1 MKRLLY
7 VDCCIRGQTSRTRRL
22 AEAFLDA
29 LPQGWAVEPLELAA
43 EGLQYFSGPFFQQR
57 QDLLAAGNRTH
68 PRFRYAWQFAQAD
81 AIVLAAPLWDLS
93 FPALLKVYIENVSV
107 ENITFGC
114 GEAGC
119 YGICQARRMVFLT
132 TRGSAY
138 EGSHLEM
145 GSRYLQ
151 GTIVWRQTAWTP
163 WEPIR
168 NPFSAPPAPRLR
180 SWPKL
185 FKISSSKR
193 NGFSRS
199 VLTSGLRDS
208 GSVHTLTEIPSSLSA
223 PPPDGSGAPGQ
234 RFRRSRCS

>member
-132 TRGSAY
+132 TRGGIY
-138 EGSHLEM
+138 EPGSE
-145 GSRYLQ
+145 
-151 GTIVWRQTAWTP
+151 
-163 WEPIR
+163 WEQ
-168 NPFSAPPAPRLR
+168 
-180 SWPKL
+180 
-185 FKISSSKR
+185 
-193 NGFSRS
+193 
-199 VLTSGLRDS
+199 
-208 GSVHTLTEIPSSLSA
+208 
-223 PPPDGSGAPGQ
+223 GAPYLAAIQKFFGFGD
-234 RFRRSRCS
+234 FRCVAADGLDIQGYDGEGALQKAMEEARTLAKSL

>member
-132 TRGSAY
+132 TGAALTKGPIWKWAAATCKPWQNFSA
-138 EGSHLEM
+138 ST
-145 GSRYLQ
+145 

-193 NGFSRS
+193 NG
-199 VLTSGLRDS
+199 
-208 GSVHTLTEIPSSLSA
+208 
-223 PPPDGSGAPGQ
+223 
-234 RFRRSRCS
+234 

>member
-132 TRGSAY
+132 TRGGIY
-138 EGSHLEM
+138 EPGSD
-145 GSRYLQ
+145 
-151 GTIVWRQTAWTP
+151 
-163 WEPIR
+163 WEQ
-168 NPFSAPPAPRLR
+168 
-180 SWPKL
+180 
-185 FKISSSKR
+185 
-193 NGFSRS
+193 
-199 VLTSGLRDS
+199 
-208 GSVHTLTEIPSSLSA
+208 
-223 PPPDGSGAPGQ
+223 GAPYLAAIQKFFGFGD
-234 RFRRSRCS
+234 FRCVAADGLDIQGYDGEGALQKAMEEARTLAKSL

>member
-1 MKRLLY
+1 M
-7 VDCCIRGQTSRTRRL
+7 
-22 AEAFLDA
+22 
-29 LPQGWAVEPLELAA
+29 EPLELAA

-151 GTIVWRQTAWTP
+151 AMAEFFRHRPVRLCGGRRPGRHGSQSGIHSPR
-163 WEPIR
+163 
-168 NPFSAPPAPRLR
+168 RLR
-180 SWPKL
+180 PGCGAGQNFL
-185 FKISSSKR
+185 RFPHQ
-193 NGFSRS
+193 NG
-199 VLTSGLRDS
+199 TA
-208 GSVHTLTEIPSSLSA
+208 SA
-223 PPPDGSGAPGQ
+223 VP
-234 RFRRSRCS
+234 F